1 MLLFLL
7 ALFVPRE
14 DVPHGRSAPVLETP
28 DATNFVHWWNP
39 AHHMHPQLFRPLAP
53 FAARHLPRTLNTLAC
68 GLMCLAKAKWWA
80 FGGRVTHSA
89 RFGNVEI
96 MQVAASADARCKID
110 PCQTTVEVGGLLYL
124 MSSAS
129 PSSTS
134 FRSLRF
140 ARIPSLPRS
149 SHEEVVIFV
158 CSTKSVAVHFL
169 EREQDRLL

>member
-14 DVPHGRSAPVLETP
+14 EIPQGRSAPVLETP
-28 DATNFVHWWNP
+28 DATDFIHWWNP
-39 AHHMHPQLFRPLAP
+39 AHHMHPQLFRPLEP
-53 FAARHLPRTLNTLAC
+53 LAALHLPQTLNTLAC
-68 GLMCLAKAKWWA
+68 GLECLAKAKWWA

-129 PSSTS
+129 PWSVV
-134 FRSLRF
+134 FRGLRF
-140 ARIPSLPRS
+140 ARIPSLPCR
-149 SHEEVVIFV
+149 SHEEVVVFV
-158 CSTKSVAVHFL
+158 CSTKSVVVHLL
-169 EREQDRLL
+169 EREQV